1 MLRIAVLTTAAV
13 LGAASAAPSFQ
24 PDEVRFGATAA
35 QVAASLTGKC
45 AKMTTRR
52 IDPPFLPRI
61 ADKQL
66 QIDCDGYVFQG
77 KPRHAEFVIGDD
89 RLEMV
94 WIMHTA
100 PEDDA
105 IRAAMVAAYGPPDH
119 RNKAYDA
126 FAEHRA
132 ALRLDKHEV
141 LFYAADLG
149 ADMAP
154 DFAPDAP

>member
-1 MLRIAVLTTAAV
+1 MLRIFILAVAACCGV
-13 LGAASAAPSFQ
+13 AAAAPFQ
-24 PDEVRFGATAA
+24 PPEVRFGATTA
-35 QVAASLTGKC
+35 QVQASLAGKC
-45 AKMTTRR
+45 TQMTTRG

-61 ADKQL
+61 KDKQV
-66 QIDCDGYVFQG
+66 QVDCEGYLFQG

-105 IRAAMVAAYGPPDH
+105 IRTAMVADYGAPDH
-119 RNKAYDA
+119 HNKVYDA
-126 FAEHRA
+126 FAGHRA

-141 LFYAADLG
+141 LFYAADLD

-154 DFAPDAP
+154 DFAPDAH